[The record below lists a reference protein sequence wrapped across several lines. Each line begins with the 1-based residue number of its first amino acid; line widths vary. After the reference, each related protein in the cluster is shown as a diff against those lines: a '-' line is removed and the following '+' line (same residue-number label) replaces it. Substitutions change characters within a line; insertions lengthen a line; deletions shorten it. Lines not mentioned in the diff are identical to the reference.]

1 MAGAAGK
8 PDVCQDLINEKIRGT
23 KRADINSKKTREESA
38 AGSKLQPLSQS
49 CNFKK
54 PFSLLSVM
62 TNRTPPFNAS
72 FKI

>member
-1 MAGAAGK
+1 MRRGSQTSAK
-8 PDVCQDLINEKIRGT
+8 KLINEKIRGT
-23 KRADINSKKTREESA
+23 KRADINYKKTREESA

>member
-1 MAGAAGK
+1 MRRGSQTSAK
-8 PDVCQDLINEKIRGT
+8 KSINEKIMGT
-23 KRADINSKKTREESA
+23 KRADINSKKTREESE

-54 PFSLLSVM
+54 PFSVLSGM